1 MVGVGP
7 GDPLDRTRRAEQAI
21 RRSEVVAGYHAYVE
35 MIADLT
41 AGKEVLATGMA
52 QEVERCEVALRRA
65 AEGVVVSLVSSG
77 DPGVYGMA
85 GLVLQQSAV
94 LGIDVPIEIIPG
106 ISAAGAAAAKLGAP
120 LMLDFAC
127 ISLSD
132 LLVSWDQIAVR
143 LEAVACADLAVALYN
158 PRSRTRIHPMEDA
171 ATIFRRYRAPSTLV
185 GIATA
190 LGSPNEQIVMSDLDH
205 FTTEEIGMRSTV
217 LIGSSTTRLI
227 NNRMVTP
234 RGYRF

>member
-1 MVGVGP
+1 
-7 GDPLDRTRRAEQAI
+7 
-21 RRSEVVAGYHAYVE
+21 

-41 AGKEVLATGMA
+41 AGKEVLATDMG
-52 QEVERCEVALRRA
+52 QEVQRCGFALRRA
-65 AEGVVVSLVSSG
+65 AEGTVVSLVSSG
-77 DPGVYGMA
+77 DPGVYEMA
-85 GLVLQQSAV
+85 GLVLQQGAV

-127 ISLSD
+127 ISLSN
-132 LLVSWDQIAVR
+132 LLVSWNQIAVR

-158 PRSRTRIHPMEDA
+158 PRSHKRIHQLEEA
-171 ATIFRRYRAPSTLV
+171 AEIFRRYRTPSTPV

-190 LGSPNEQIVMSDLDH
+190 LGLPSEQIVLSDLEH
-205 FTTEEIGMRSTV
+205 FTAEEIGMHSTV

-234 RGYRF
+234 RGYRL

>member
-1 MVGVGP
+1 
-7 GDPLDRTRRAEQAI
+7 
-21 RRSEVVAGYHAYVE
+21 

-41 AGKEVLATGMA
+41 AGKEVIATSMT
-52 QEVERCEVALRRA
+52 QEVQRCELALRRA
-65 AEGVVVSLVSSG
+65 AEGSVVSLVSSG

-85 GLVLQQSAV
+85 GLALEQAAA

-106 ISAAGAAAAKLGAP
+106 ISAAGAAAARLGAP

-127 ISLSD
+127 VSLSD

-158 PRSRTRIHPMEDA
+158 PRSHKRVQQLEDA
-171 ATIFRRYRAPSTLV
+171 AAIFRRYRAPSTPV

-190 LGSPNEQIVMSDLDH
+190 LGLPNERIVVSSLER
-205 FTTEEIGMRSTV
+205 FTAEEIGMRSIV

-234 RGYRF
+234 RGYRL

>member
-1 MVGVGP
+1 
-7 GDPLDRTRRAEQAI
+7 
-21 RRSEVVAGYHAYVE
+21 

-41 AGKEVLATGMA
+41 AGKEVIATGMT
-52 QEVERCEVALRRA
+52 QEVQRCEAALRRA
-65 AEGVVVSLVSSG
+65 LEGAVVSLVSSG

-85 GLVLQQSAV
+85 GLALEQAAI

-106 ISAAGAAAAKLGAP
+106 VSAAGAAAAKLGAP

-143 LEAVACADLAVALYN
+143 LEAVARADLAAALYN
-158 PRSRTRIHPMEDA
+158 PRSHKRVQQLEEA
-171 ATIFRRYRAPSTLV
+171 AVIFRHYRALSTPV

-190 LGSPNEQIVMSDLDH
+190 LGSPDERIVVSDLGH
-205 FTTEEIGMRSTV
+205 FTAEEIGMRSVV

-227 NNRMVTP
+227 NGRMVTP
-234 RGYRF
+234 RGYLL